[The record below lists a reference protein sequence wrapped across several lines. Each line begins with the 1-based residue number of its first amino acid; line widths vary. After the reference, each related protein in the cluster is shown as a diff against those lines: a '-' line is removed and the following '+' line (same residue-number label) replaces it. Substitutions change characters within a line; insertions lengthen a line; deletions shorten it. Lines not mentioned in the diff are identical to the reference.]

1 MPRRRNNINAINS
14 KLTSRRM
21 RSATLGTHVQ
31 KLRPEHMNADRV
43 GFSSP
48 RRQKRAQRGYVNNV
62 MPAAT
67 GPVGRA
73 GNAGR
78 LEFSPGVK
86 RRSVARRA
94 GIVLA
99 VVAVLAA
106 VAIGVGSFTLFGSLD
121 SKLEL
126 SDSDAKSALATAKS
140 GEAFYTLVAADLD
153 LAGMPYSEDG
163 PDALALVRTDAQS
176 NTVTVLAIPASVQV
190 SLKDGKYHPLREAS
204 TQDGDAALISAVN
217 SLCGVQV
224 NHFVKIDAQGIVAL
238 VDALGGVDVNL
249 SEEVDDPRAGDVYL
263 PAGEQTLS
271 GAAALTLARAANYQS
286 PTSTQA
292 SFREQLLTQVSLAM
306 LGSGKTALVS
316 LLDKVGG
323 TFGTDVSSSD
333 MLALADS
340 LKGISAANVKAALI
354 PGYVSDDGGT
364 SVYTVSTSKL
374 ASMMERVEAGEDPAV
389 SEEVATV
396 DPASFTLTIR
406 NGSGI
411 TGAAAS
417 MTSALNAKGFEVSE
431 TGNTDTAAYNETLVI
446 YDDDDQLD
454 QANTAIAAMGV
465 GRAVQNTGSYTYN
478 TDVLVILGKDWKPSA

>member
-1 MPRRRNNINAINS
+1 
-14 KLTSRRM
+14 
-21 RSATLGTHVQ
+21 
-31 KLRPEHMNADRV
+31 MNADRV

-48 RRQKRAQRGYVNNV
+48 RRQKRAQRGYVSNV

-67 GPVGRA
+67 GPGARA

-86 RRSVARRA
+86 RRSLARRA
-94 GIVLA
+94 GIALA
-99 VVAVLAA
+99 IVAILAA
-106 VAIGVGSFTLFGSLD
+106 VAIGVGSFTLFGSLN

-126 SDSDAKSALATAKS
+126 ADSDAKSALATAKS

-153 LAGMPYSEDG
+153 LAGMPYSQDG
-163 PDALALVRTDAQS
+163 LDAIALVRTDTQT
-176 NTVTVLAIPASVQV
+176 NTVTVLAIPSNVQV
-190 SLKDGKYHPLREAS
+190 SLKDGKYHALGEAS
-204 TQDGDAALISAVN
+204 AIDGDAALVSAVN
-217 SLCGVQV
+217 SLCGVSV
-224 NHFVKIDAQGIVAL
+224 NHFVKTDAEGIISL
-238 VDALGGVDVNL
+238 VDALGGVSVNL

-271 GAAALTLARAANYQS
+271 GSAALTLARAANYES

-292 SFREQLLTQVSLAM
+292 TFREQLLTQVSLAM
-306 LGSGKTALVS
+306 LGSGKTSLVS
-316 LLDKVGG
+316 LLDKMGG

-333 MLALADS
+333 MLSLADS
-340 LKGISAANVKAALI
+340 LKGISAADVKAALI
-354 PGYVSDDGGT
+354 PGYVSSDSGT
-364 SVYTVSTSKL
+364 SVYT
-374 ASMMERVEAGEDPAV
+374 GEDPAV

-417 MTSALNAKGFEVSE
+417 MQTALVAKGFDVSE

>member
-1 MPRRRNNINAINS
+1 MPRRRNNINALNS

-21 RSATLGTHVQ
+21 RSATLGTHVP

-48 RRQKRAQRGYVNNV
+48 RRQKRAQRGYVSNV

-67 GPVGRA
+67 GPGARA

-86 RRSVARRA
+86 RRSLARRA
-94 GIVLA
+94 GIALA
-99 VVAVLAA
+99 IVAILAA
-106 VAIGVGSFTLFGSLD
+106 VAIGVGSFTLFGSLN

-126 SDSDAKSALATAKS
+126 ADSDAKSALATARS

-153 LAGMPYSEDG
+153 LAGMPYSQDG
-163 PDALALVRTDAQS
+163 LDAIALVRTDTQT
-176 NTVTVLAIPASVQV
+176 NTVTVLAIPSNVQV
-190 SLKDGKYHPLREAS
+190 SLKDGKYHALGEAS
-204 TQDGDAALISAVN
+204 AIDGDAALVSAVN
-217 SLCGVQV
+217 SLCGVSV
-224 NHFVKIDAQGIVAL
+224 NHFVKTDAEGIISL
-238 VDALGGVDVNL
+238 VDALGGVSVNL

-271 GAAALTLARAANYQS
+271 GSAALTLARAANYES

-292 SFREQLLTQVSLAM
+292 TFREQLLTQVSLAM
-306 LGSGKTALVS
+306 LGSGKTSLVS
-316 LLDKVGG
+316 LLDKMGG

-333 MLALADS
+333 MLSLADS
-340 LKGISAANVKAALI
+340 LKGISAADVKAALI
-354 PGYVSDDGGT
+354 PGYVSSDSGT
-364 SVYTVSTSKL
+364 SVYTVSTANL

-417 MTSALNAKGFEVSE
+417 MQTALVAKGFDVSE